1 MTREF
6 IILPQFDRLWKGLQL
21 GDEDLRALEEYLCL
35 QPDYGNVIKGTG
47 GLRKLRW
54 GLKNSGK
61 RGGIRI
67 LYVDFPSYEKTY
79 LIGVY
84 KKSVKLDLKKSE
96 TEEVRKLIVELRNE
110 LKQKYKLN
118 GGLRK

>member
-21 GDEDLRALEEYLCL
+21 DDEDLRAVEEYLCL

-54 GLKNSGK
+54 GLKSSGK

-67 LYVDFPSYEKTY
+67 LYVQRS
-79 LIGVY
+79 
-84 KKSVKLDLKKSE
+84 
-96 TEEVRKLIVELRNE
+96 
-110 LKQKYKLN
+110 
-118 GGLRK
+118 

>member
-21 GDEDLRALEEYLCL
+21 DDEDLRAVEEYLCL

-84 KKSVKLDLKKSE
+84 KKSVKLDLKKRE

-110 LKQKYKLN
+110 LKQKYRLN

>member
-6 IILPQFDRLWKGLQL
+6 IILPQFDKLWKGLQFD
-21 GDEDLRALEEYLCL
+21 DENLRAVEEYLCL
-35 QPDYGNVIKGTG
+35 QPDYGNVVKGTG

-54 GLKNSGK
+54 GLKSSGK

-67 LYVDFPSYEKTY
+67 LYVDFPSYKKTY

-110 LKQKYKLN
+110 LKQKY
-118 GGLRK
+118 G